1 MAQLGL
7 TVDSV
12 IRVKCKPYLDT
23 LSEDKANA
31 YIQRMKDAAG
41 DTIQLKIDEAE
52 AILSSIQS
60 TTQTCI
66 SNASS
71 WATQISAIAVPDVQ
85 APKAGAAS
93 LASLKNAVKMAKANL
108 SVSSAQA
115 ETIQIILLGLGI
127 GTSQI
132 VTDSIAAISTAKE
145 ALDAIPL

>member
-23 LSEDKANA
+23 LPEDKANA

-41 DTIQLKIDEAE
+41 ETIQFKIDEAE
-52 AILSSIQS
+52 AILTSIQD

-66 SNASS
+66 NNASS
-71 WATQISAIAVPDVQ
+71 WATQIAAIAVPDVQ

-93 LASLKNAVKMAKANL
+93 LLSLQNAVKMAKANL

-115 ETIQIILLGLGI
+115 ETIQIILLGLGTGI
-127 GTSQI
+127 PQVVI
-132 VTDSIAAISTAKE
+132 
-145 ALDAIPL
+145 DAITAIDTANTALNSIPL